1 MSTGVAPTYGAF
13 MGRMSRLIV
22 PCAVA
27 VALPVLAAPSAV
39 QAGAG
44 GYTTYVACSNK
55 ASGRPSH
62 QCTLSEPKAAYF
74 ISTKHDATYK
84 VCVKFPGRKKR
95 LCASA
100 QPADKGEKRIVT
112 IATANTGTHEVRW
125 YVDGKK
131 VGSWNFQVTQG

>member
-1 MSTGVAPTYGAF
+1 MALAALVTVC
-13 MGRMSRLIV
+13 L
-22 PCAVA
+22 
-27 VALPVLAAPSAV
+27 LPVPAVTATGAEAGRRAA
-39 QAGAG
+39 
-44 GYTTYVACSNK
+44 GYTTYVACSAK
-55 ASGRPSH
+55 TSAKPATVCRAS
-62 QCTLSEPKAAYF
+62 QPKAAF
-74 ISTKHDATYK
+74 FRSARHDAVYK